1 MNTILEY
8 PNLEA
13 DDCIALFVENLK
25 AKKPEDSIYIIASDH
40 DYLQLREKEINKDAQ
55 NQSRI
60 EIYDLKF
67 KSLMDHNNVFE
78 DSIQNLFCKIVMG
91 DKSDNIPPI
100 FPKCG
105 IKTAIKC
112 YENTEFF
119 SEKLKLDG
127 VEENFHQNRLLID
140 FQRIPTTLKYNFN
153 HKYKNIFH

>member
-1 MNTILEY
+1 MY
-8 PNLEA
+8 
-13 DDCIALFVENLK
+13 LK
-25 AKKPEDSIYIIASDH
+25 IV
-40 DYLQLREKEINKDAQ
+40 
-55 NQSRI
+55 
-60 EIYDLKF
+60 F
-67 KSLMDHNNVFE
+67 KT
-78 DSIQNLFCKIVMG
+78 LFCKIVMG

-127 VEENFHQNRLLID
+127 VKENFYQNRLLID
-140 FQRIPTTLKYNFN
+140 FRRIPATLKYNFN